1 MKHTKHLLATALVA
15 LLLVSCGKSTPDCAT
30 EITTGVPEQPTEIT
44 TAVSTSAPLATDAAI
59 TAPSTTKPMT
69 TTTTPDPNAPAATA
83 TPLPDGV
90 AEQYALADL
99 FEKKVDRIVLQS
111 GITGAQYTAL
121 DKDIDRI
128 ADFFR
133 PVKGIAPHS
142 ARGYYGYLCS
152 FTLYNGPIKV
162 GHFYLTPNGGFGTGH
177 YETVNGHDYA
187 IIYHTNG
194 RTSDEMWSFVGSY
207 FPAEHTTTADPN
219 NSNYP
224 ETTVNHVWGTA
235 QNWGEVSPTTDGF
248 DYSSL
253 SLPDYRTT
261 NPVRYMGVDNRGMQT
276 DGWQDFGLSGELRT
290 TPQPMGSTYI
300 YQTYSYFI
308 RNDLTHLYP
317 NDTIPSTPKELAEWL
332 TEIGETGRRALWYS
346 IGALPNTVELTAYEA
361 LTSESGAVIGKAT
374 YRHSGDTWTVYILCE
389 EVTASVLAI
398 DPNDTGDYVI
408 AFTDGIAKSYR
419 PKTNG

>member
-1 MKHTKHLLATALVA
+1 MKHTKHLLATALAA

-30 EITTGVPEQPTEIT
+30 
-44 TAVSTSAPLATDAAI
+44 
-59 TAPSTTKPMT
+59 APSTTT
-69 TTTTPDPNAPAATA
+69 TYDPNAPAATA

-121 DKDIDRI
+121 DKDVDRI

-162 GHFYLTPNGGFGTGH
+162 GHFYLTPNGGFGTGR

-194 RTSDEMWSFVGSY
+194 RTSDEMWSFVGSF
-207 FPAEHTTTADPN
+207 FPAEFTTTADPH
-219 NSNYP
+219 NSDYH

-253 SLPDYRTT
+253 TLPDYRTT

-332 TEIGETGRRALWYS
+332 TEIGEIGRRALWYS
-346 IGALPNTVELTAYEA
+346 MGSLPQSVELTAFEE
-361 LTSESGAVIGKAT
+361 LTNEGGTVIGKAT
-374 YRHSGDTWTVYILCE
+374 YRLNGESWVIYLLCE
-389 EVTASVLAI
+389 ENTASAFAI
-398 DPNDTGDYVI
+398 LPNDAGDYVI

-419 PKTNG
+419 TKTNG

>member
-1 MKHTKHLLATALVA
+1 MKYTKYILTALLAA
-15 LLLVSCGKSTPDCAT
+15 LLLASCARDEVTCGP
-30 EITTGVPEQPTEIT
+30 GVPEQPTEIT
-44 TAVSTSAPLATDAAI
+44 TNAPMQGFDSNKEI
-59 TAPSTTKPMT
+59 VPSTTT
-69 TTTTPDPNAPAATA
+69 TYDPSAPAATA

-99 FEKKVDRIVLQS
+99 FEKKVNRIVLQS

-121 DKDIDRI
+121 DKDIERI

-152 FTLYNGPIKV
+152 FTLYRGPIQV

-187 IIYHTNG
+187 VLYHING
-194 RTSDEMWSFVGSY
+194 RTSDEMWSFVGSF
-207 FPAEHTTTADPN
+207 FPAEFTTTADPH
-219 NSNYP
+219 NSDYP

-235 QNWGEVSPTTDGF
+235 QNWGEISPTTDGF

-253 SLPDYRTT
+253 SLPDYRTS

-276 DGWQDFGLSGELRT
+276 DGWQDFGKSGELRT
-290 TPQPMGSTYI
+290 TPQPMGSTYL

-317 NDTIPSTPKELAEWL
+317 NDTIPATPAALAEWL

-346 IGALPNTVELTAYEA
+346 IGALPNTVELTAYEE
-361 LTSESGAVIGKAT
+361 LTADGGAVLGKAT
-374 YRHSGDTWTVYILCE
+374 YLHSGDTWTVYILCE
-389 EVTASVLAI
+389 EGTASVLVI

-408 AFTDGIAKSYR
+408 AFTDSIARSYR
-419 PKTNG
+419 PKTSG

>member
-1 MKHTKHLLATALVA
+1 MKHTKHLLATALAA

-30 EITTGVPEQPTEIT
+30 
-44 TAVSTSAPLATDAAI
+44 
-59 TAPSTTKPMT
+59 APSTTT
-69 TTTTPDPNAPAATA
+69 TYDPNAPAATA

-121 DKDIDRI
+121 DKDIERI

-152 FTLYNGPIKV
+152 FTLYSGPIQV
-162 GHFYLTPNGGFGTGH
+162 GHFYLTPNGGFGTGR

-187 IIYHTNG
+187 ILYHTNG
-194 RTSDEMWSFVGSY
+194 RTSDEMWSFVGSF
-207 FPAEHTTTADPN
+207 FPAEFTTTADPH
-219 NSNYP
+219 NSDYH

-235 QNWGEVSPTTDGF
+235 QNWDEISPTTDGF

-332 TEIGETGRRALWYS
+332 TEIGEIGRRALWYS
-346 IGALPNTVELTAYEA
+346 MGSLPQSVELTAFEE
-361 LTSESGAVIGKAT
+361 LTNEGGTVIGKAT
-374 YRHSGDTWTVYILCE
+374 YRLNGESWVIYLLCE
-389 EVTASVLAI
+389 ENTASAFAI
-398 DPNDTGDYVI
+398 LPNDAGDYVI

-419 PKTNG
+419 TKTNG